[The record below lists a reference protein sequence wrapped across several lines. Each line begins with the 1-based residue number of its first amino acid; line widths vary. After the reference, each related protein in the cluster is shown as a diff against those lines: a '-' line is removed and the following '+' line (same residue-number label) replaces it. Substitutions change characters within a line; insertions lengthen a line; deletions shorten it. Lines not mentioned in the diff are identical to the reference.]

1 MAVLVACLG
10 EGQGTWSSVFKLA
23 LMPEWEKV
31 ILVGPAF
38 AKEHLTLKEN
48 MSFVELEQDSS
59 FEEQVGFLQDR
70 LGDVCFGEVGVSLYS
85 GSGLLHMIVL
95 SALLKAG
102 CGIKLVHYTDKFI
115 EI

>member
-1 MAVLVACLG
+1 MG
-10 EGQGTWSSVFKLA
+10 EGQGTWSAVFKLA
-23 LMPEWEKV
+23 SMPEWEKV

-48 MSFVELEQDSS
+48 MSFVELDQGSS
-59 FEEQVGFLQDR
+59 FEEQVGLLQGG
-70 LGDVCFGEVGVSLYS
+70 LGDVCFGEVGVSLFS
-85 GSGLLHMIVL
+85 GSGLLHMVVL
-95 SALLKAG
+95 SALLKSG